1 MKDSQRAK
9 YVSAVA
15 PAAIVDNASVTGIA
29 IDCAGAGYA
38 EIILELGA
46 TDIALTALKV
56 QECDTSGG
64 SYTDVTGATFDG
76 GKNTDAGTLA
86 LPSATDDGQ
95 TVVFQIDMLGR
106 KRYLKVVGTFGDGST
121 GGFLAGTC
129 RLSQLALVP
138 SVDTDIADGGVCRI

>member
-15 PAAIVDNASVTGIA
+15 PAAILDNTSLTGIT
-29 IDCAGAGYA
+29 IDAKGAGYA

-46 TDIALTALKV
+46 TDIAMTVLKV
-56 QECDTSGG
+56 QESDDDS
-64 SYTDVTGATFDG
+64 SYDDISGATFNG
-76 GKNTDAGTLA
+76 GKNTDGGTLA

-95 TVVFQIDMLGR
+95 TIVFQIDMLGR

-121 GGFLAGTC
+121 GGFIAGTC

-138 SVDTDIADGGVCRI
+138 SVDTSIADGGVCRI